1 MFGPSMGLTLAAL
14 GASLRLS
21 KIAPGDFVLAPS
33 MALALRAIGFAG
45 VRDGILPSQSNP
57 LRGIAPARR
66 IKIRKPPKG
75 GFVFFGGGGGNR
87 TRVRRR

>member
-1 MFGPSMGLTLAAL
+1 
-14 GASLRLS
+14 
-21 KIAPGDFVLAPS
+21 

-57 LRGIAPARR
+57 LRGIAPARP

-75 GFVFFGGGGGNR
+75 GFVFLVEVAGIEPASEG
-87 TRVRRR
+87 TPSPALHA